1 MPPDNMN
8 LDPLEAELLGWL
20 LDDLEAPQTLAGDI
34 SRQFGTWASEAS
46 ISSALARLLEMGFVQ
61 AFEFDQATNS
71 FRPIASKNPP
81 LTAWFMATEA
91 GRVLADKA
99 P

>member
-1 MPPDNMN
+1 MN
-8 LDPLEAELLGWL
+8 LDPLEAEVLGWL
-20 LDDLEAPQTLAGDI
+20 LDGVEAPQTLAGDI
-34 SRQFGTWASEAS
+34 SREFGSSVSEAS
-46 ISSALARLLEMGFVQ
+46 ISSALSRLVEMGFAQ

-71 FRPIASKNPP
+71 FRSIASKNPP

-91 GRVLADKA
+91 GRALVDKM